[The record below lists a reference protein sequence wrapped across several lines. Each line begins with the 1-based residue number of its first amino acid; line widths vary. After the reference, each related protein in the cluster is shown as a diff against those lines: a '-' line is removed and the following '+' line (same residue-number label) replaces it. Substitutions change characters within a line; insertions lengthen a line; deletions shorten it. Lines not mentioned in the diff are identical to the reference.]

1 MLVEKRASTL
11 EDNLNVFVSESRKRM
26 DAYDKRFNS
35 LEIHCTNMGA
45 SIKALETQ
53 IGQLI
58 MAVKEQATR
67 SFSNDA
73 ENNVRECKAITV
85 KSGTE
90 VQTIMERNGGTNA
103 LMKARRRQL
112 DSE

>member
-1 MLVEKRASTL
+1 
-11 EDNLNVFVSESRKRM
+11 
-26 DAYDKRFNS
+26 
-35 LEIHCTNMGA
+35 
-45 SIKALETQ
+45 
-53 IGQLI
+53 

-90 VQTIMERNGGTNA
+90 LQTTMERNGGTNA
-103 LMKARRRQL
+103 LMKAKKETLKERVEKEPVPFTPGRIMFPDNPPKITTPLPYPQRFKKKNL
-112 DSE
+112 DD